1 MKKLE
6 VLQKIFKQVEGQ
18 KLPIEILTSAILN
31 QKIAP
36 GYLFLGPHGVGRKL
50 TAKCF
55 IEGILTF
62 HSSGKNISKKIE
74 ALNHPDLIWIEP
86 TYTNAGNLINKS
98 LAEKENINPK
108 APAKI
113 RLEQIRDVT
122 KFLNKK
128 PIESELSLVVIESAE
143 TMTEASAN
151 ALLKTLEEPLN
162 GVLILIAE
170 RPEQLL
176 PTICSRC
183 QAIPFLQLN
192 SEAFNKVF
200 AMKNDSEGINLDI
213 NNGMKE
219 IELTNLAGGSP
230 GAFIEHLKY
239 WQKIPQEIIIQLKD
253 LSSHDSI
260 AILSLAK
267 SITEELD
274 IDSQIWLINW
284 FQQNIWITKKH
295 IMTLGRLEKLRSQIL
310 TFVQPRLAWEI
321 ALIEIKQ
328 LSA

>member
-6 VLQKIFKQVEGQ
+6 VLQEIFKQVEGQ
-18 KLPIEILTSAILN
+18 KLPIEILTSAITN

-36 GYLFLGPHGVGRKL
+36 GYLFLGLHGVGRKL

-62 HSSGKNISKKIE
+62 HSSSKNIREKIE
-74 ALNHPDLIWIEP
+74 NLNHPDLVWIEP
-86 TYTNAGNLINKS
+86 TYTNAGRLINKS

-122 KFLNKK
+122 KFLTKK
-128 PIESELSLVVIESAE
+128 PIESEISLVVIESAE
-143 TMTEASAN
+143 TMSEASAN

-183 QAIPFLQLN
+183 QSIPFLQLN

-200 AMKNDSEGINLDI
+200 AIRHDSEGSNLDI
-213 NNGMKE
+213 SDGIKE
-219 IELTNLAGGSP
+219 IELTSLAAGSP
-230 GAFIEHLKY
+230 GAFIEHLKH
-239 WQKIPQEIIIQLKD
+239 WHQIPQEIINQLKN
-253 LSSHDSI
+253 LSSYDSI

-267 SITEELD
+267 RITEELN

-295 IMTLGRLEKLRSQIL
+295 VMTIVRLEKLRSQIL
-310 TFVQPRLAWEI
+310 AFVQPRLAWEI
-321 ALIEIKQ
+321 ALIEIRQ
-328 LSA
+328 LSS